1 MPLHQEGSVRRHF
14 NEMIEKEAKKHAAEF
29 EPASSQLQGVFSTAV
44 LQQLPYSWKH
54 DNRPFSWFFRFL
66 IKKQRNIETFNAHL
80 AIKAEKTS
88 SGHLTRA
95 FVLSEE
101 LKYDD

>member
-1 MPLHQEGSVRRHF
+1 MLKLNFLFFLVFPFLD
-14 NEMIEKEAKKHAAEF
+14 KK
-29 EPASSQLQGVFSTAV
+29 L
-44 LQQLPYSWKH
+44 
-54 DNRPFSWFFRFL
+54 
-66 IKKQRNIETFNAHL
+66 RNIETFNAHL

-88 SGHLTRA
+88 SGHLTRV